1 MRKRNT
7 LWTKAGSFLL
17 AFALTFSMVSP
28 QLISAQDEEVETTSN
43 TQSTEEQVKSLEAKA
58 STDVTKPVIEKIE
71 FPDNGKEIKVGESI
85 PFYVTA
91 YDADSG
97 IQSVTA
103 EIRYAIVENDSETD
117 LTYQTI
123 ILDYNDQNKRYEG
136 MISAMDGGYNAARV
150 TEVLVVDHNKNY
162 VNGDTVKEDGT
173 SLYSFKINGGVEADV
188 VIDADIANFTFDQ
201 NQKLVK
207 PGDHLTISI
216 TVPQEISEKFY
227 GIDLEFYNKEIYTR
241 HTYTAYKQNDS
252 NVYKLDIDTDFM
264 RAGLWNLDRI
274 SSYSYNDEEN
284 TSIYCTYNLENLSD
298 YYFTIEGTNDTTEP
312 VITSIVMDKQGEI
325 LKPGDKAVIRIKAE
339 DNVGLS
345 HDNAWVD
352 FNAAYDIYNGRISIP
367 LTYNEKTNEFIGE
380 FEVTK
385 ETYPCEW
392 YITSVDIND
401 TSDNTTSFH
410 DFCPNA
416 YRNNPYYILVKNEDT
431 YVAPTYDVEVEF
443 MVMNQNG
450 EYVSVAKYN
459 KEEVARRTTLKEL
472 GISAPSEITGP
483 EGYKFTRWTSYGG
496 DAFDEN
502 YQVQSAVYLTYYA
515 VYDKMPMTLHYQY
528 IDENQNLKNVEENI
542 LIKDGMTYQEVMDQ
556 YCKVPSDIYKNIPFD
571 KWSAVNE
578 YELDKPVYGMYYNM
592 SLNASFKDTDV
603 VLVNTSYYKTDGS
616 INEKPNVLFV
626 KPDSTYSSVMS
637 IVDKFSE
644 PNSYKGLRF
653 MNWSNE
659 SGYEDGHVME
669 DYEYIWLYAEYENCM
684 IRFLINEEGTYRPY
698 EDNYGY
704 KSVMVAEKG
713 DTITIPTEF
722 GGYENIKWW
731 RVPNGIEGD
740 IAGKQYTVTNSFDFV
755 GYAKKSETPDTPV
768 NPEEPEEPV
777 TPDTPVIPDNP
788 IDPEKPV
795 TPDTPVVPD
804 QSVNDTVTGGNVEI
818 EENTKAE
825 VIKKIESS
833 AGNERIEVFMD
844 EANTV
849 SKEILYAAK
858 GKDVTVV
865 LNMGG
870 YSWEIN
876 GKDIVASN
884 LNDINLEVAFDT
896 EAIPGNIVKQL
907 AGDQPVKQL
916 SLTHNGDFG
925 FKATLT
931 MNVGAEFKGKYGNLY
946 YYDSD
951 GKMVFMNA
959 GEIDD
964 SGNVKLSFSHASD
977 YAIVISDKVMKT
989 EDAIKDT
996 AKQNDA
1002 IYMWSLILGLGG
1014 AFMCFLGKKK
1024 QHKMN

>member
-17 AFALTFSMVSP
+17 AFAMTFTMVSP
-28 QLISAQDEEVETTSN
+28 QLISAQDAEIDAASN
-43 TQSTEEQVKSLEAKA
+43 TPSTEEQQALQASP

-97 IQSVTA
+97 IQSVTV
-103 EIRYAIVENDSETD
+103 EVRYAIMENDIETD
-117 LTYQTI
+117 WTYETF

-136 MISAMDGGYNAARV
+136 MLSAKDGGYNIACV
-150 TEVLVVDHNKNY
+150 SEVLIVDHNKNY
-162 VNGDTVKEDGT
+162 VIGDTVKEDGT
-173 SLYSFKINGGVEADV
+173 SLYTFEINGGVDADV
-188 VIDADIANFTFDQ
+188 VIESVITNFTFDQ
-201 NQKLVK
+201 NQKTLK
-207 PGDHLTISI
+207 PGEKLTITF
-216 TVPQEISEKFY
+216 TVPDEISEKFHS
-227 GIDLEFYNKEIYTR
+227 INLEFYNEEI
-241 HTYTAYKQNDS
+241 HTGHVYGANKQNDS
-252 NVYKLDIDTDFM
+252 NVYKLEIETDFLK
-264 RAGLWNLDRI
+264 AGLWKLDGI
-274 SSYSYNDEEN
+274 TSYSYNDEEK
-284 TSIYCTYNLENLSD
+284 TSIHCTYNLENLSN
-298 YYFTIEGTNDTTEP
+298 YFFTIEGTNDTTKP
-312 VITSIVMDKQGEI
+312 VITSIAIDKQGEI

-345 HDNAWVD
+345 HENAWVD
-352 FNAAYDIYNGRISIP
+352 FNAAYDIYNARISMP
-367 LTYNEKTNEFIGE
+367 LTYNEKTNEFVAE

-385 ETYPCEW
+385 DTYPCEW
-392 YITSVDIND
+392 YITDVDIND
-401 TSDNTTSFH
+401 TSDNTTSLR
-410 DFCPNA
+410 DFCPNI
-416 YRNNPYYILVKNEDT
+416 YQNNPYYILIKNEDT

-443 MVMNQNG
+443 MVLDQDG
-450 EYVSVAKYN
+450 KYVSATKYN

-483 EGYKFTRWTSYGG
+483 DGYKFTRWATYSG

-502 YQVQSAVYLTYYA
+502 YQVQSTLYLTYYA
-515 VYDKMPMTLHYQY
+515 VYDKMPMTLRYRY
-528 IDENQNLKNVEENI
+528 IDENQNLKEVEEGI
-542 LIKDGMTYQEVMDQ
+542 LIKDGMTYREVIDQ
-556 YCKVPSDIYKNIPFD
+556 YCKVPSDIYKEIPFD
-571 KWSAVNE
+571 KWSAVND
-578 YELDKPVYGMYYNM
+578 YELDKPVQGMYYNM
-592 SLNASFKDTDV
+592 SINASFKETDV
-603 VLVNTSYYKTDGS
+603 ILVNTFYYKTDGS
-616 INEKPNVLFV
+616 LNEKPEVLFV
-626 KPDSTYSSVMS
+626 KPGSTYSSVMS
-637 IVDKFSE
+637 IVDKFGE
-644 PNSYKGLRF
+644 PESYKGLRF

-659 SGYEDGHVME
+659 SGYEDGHIME
-669 DYEYIWLYAEYENCM
+669 GYEYIWLDAEYENCM
-684 IRFLINEEGTYRPY
+684 IRFLINESGAFRPY
-698 EDNYGY
+698 ENNYGY

-731 RVPNGIEGD
+731 RVPDGIEGD

-755 GYAKKSETPDTPV
+755 GYAKKTEEPDTPV
-768 NPEEPEEPV
+768 DPEEPV
-777 TPDTPVIPDNP
+777 TPDTPVIPDTP
-788 IDPEKPV
+788 VDPEKPV

-804 QSVNDTVTGGNVEI
+804 QSIEDTATGGNVEI

-884 LNDINLEVAFDT
+884 LSDINLEVTFDT

-931 MNVGAEFKGKYGNLY
+931 MNVGAEYKGKYGNLY
-946 YYDSD
+946 YYDSE

-989 EDAIKDT
+989 DDVIKDT
-996 AKQNDA
+996 AKQNNDSR
-1002 IYMWSLILGLGG
+1002 MWIMILGLGG
-1014 AFMCFLGKKK
+1014 AFMCLLGKKK
-1024 QHKMN
+1024 QRKMN